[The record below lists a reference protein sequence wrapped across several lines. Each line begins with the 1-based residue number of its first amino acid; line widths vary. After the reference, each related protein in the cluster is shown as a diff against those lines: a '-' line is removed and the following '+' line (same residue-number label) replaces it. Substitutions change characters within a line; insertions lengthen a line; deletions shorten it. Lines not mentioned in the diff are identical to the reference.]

1 MKEQVTLSI
10 DLGSSAF
17 KLILFSSSRG
27 QLHCSETPFETQYLG
42 DKVEHKAT
50 EIWEKLQN
58 QLSLLLDQLD
68 SKDLPQYL
76 SISTQRESVVAWD
89 KATLEPLSPIISWQ
103 DRRTDDYISSLDR
116 EILQSIRSK
125 TGLWISSYC
134 SAPKFR
140 YLIKEIIPDLTTDW
154 LWGTLDCWLIY
165 LLSKGKYY
173 VTDYVSASRTAL
185 LNLRDLKWDK
195 ELCSFFGLPME
206 KFPSFCENDQEIGS
220 IQLFGKYH
228 LVLKGV
234 VGDQQGA
241 LYATYRLRKEKEKLP
256 ISLVYGTGAFLL
268 QLLSSNKSFE
278 EIYSSLPEN
287 SPLSISLAWVLKN
300 QPSYALELGISN
312 SGKALEWLLNLL
324 KIKPKDLD
332 NLLDPKNVK
341 WESLPYSV
349 PTLSS
354 KFLLSSPESYLA
366 SISNLGYET
375 KERELIL
382 SFLESMSYSVR
393 VSTELLSFD
402 KNKNYIV
409 VGGGLSKNNF
419 FLELQSS
426 CLDCPLTIYQTE
438 HLSGLGS
445 AFLTFSE
452 SIKIFNLEHRLISP
466 KKEHLVSLNK
476 RFLGWKAKLEQC
488 QIT

>member
-1 MKEQVTLSI
+1 M
-10 DLGSSAF
+10 
-17 KLILFSSSRG
+17 
-27 QLHCSETPFETQYLG
+27 
-42 DKVEHKAT
+42 
-50 EIWEKLQN
+50 
-58 QLSLLLDQLD
+58 
-68 SKDLPQYL
+68 
-76 SISTQRESVVAWD
+76 
-89 KATLEPLSPIISWQ
+89 
-103 DRRTDDYISSLDR
+103 
-116 EILQSIRSK
+116 
-125 TGLWISSYC
+125 
-134 SAPKFR
+134 
-140 YLIKEIIPDLTTDW
+140 
-154 LWGTLDCWLIY
+154 
-165 LLSKGKYY
+165 
-173 VTDYVSASRTAL
+173 
-185 LNLRDLKWDK
+185 
-195 ELCSFFGLPME
+195 
-206 KFPSFCENDQEIGS
+206 
-220 IQLFGKYH
+220 
-228 LVLKGV
+228 
-234 VGDQQGA
+234 
-241 LYATYRLRKEKEKLP
+241 
-256 ISLVYGTGAFLL
+256 
-268 QLLSSNKSFE
+268 
-278 EIYSSLPEN
+278 
-287 SPLSISLAWVLKN
+287 
-300 QPSYALELGISN
+300 
-312 SGKALEWLLNLL
+312 

-452 SIKIFNLEHRLISP
+452 SIKILNLEHRLISP

-476 RFLGWKAKLEQC
+476 RFLG
-488 QIT
+488 